1 MARPRSPQRSK
12 AQKMYLRSGK
22 TLKNKVI
29 AERLGVSPSLVAK
42 WKCVDGWGK
51 PPLTEK
57 PLTKGKRGA
66 PFGNQNAI
74 GNAGGGA
81 PLCNQNAR
89 KHGAYSWIC
98 GVRIY
103 RRLIRK
109 DGRVLYR
116 LENGFMCCR

>member
-42 WKCVDGWGK
+42 WKSIDQWGK
-51 PPLTEK
+51 PERSGK
-57 PLTKGKRGA
+57 PLTAHKRGA

-74 GNAGGGA
+74 GNVGGGA
-81 PLCNQNAR
+81 PICNQNAR
-89 KHGAYSWIC
+89 KHGAYSMI
-98 GVRIY
+98 GFDLLQYKPVRQKGG
-103 RRLIRK
+103 LW
-109 DGRVLYR
+109 
-116 LENGFMCCR
+116 